1 MTPPSAERWSVES
14 WMRDW
19 VKRDCREGWRD
30 SSQPP
35 RHGWRFLFDYEH
47 NIWLVFLGFWVIEP
61 VPGPRAVH
69 QVGLVSRRSRSLPF
83 LLLAGAF
90 RGRRRARRFWVL
102 AMFLLGMIYVPINQ
116 SAWGIYIF
124 IAASLPEVSESTNT
138 VIGLLLLQ
146 CGAIIAQSWSFHL
159 SAWTWSMGLGFTLLV
174 GMNRLR
180 MEQKHRADAKL
191 RMAHEEIEQLA
202 KTAERER
209 IARDMHDILGHS
221 LSLIVLKSELAGRLL
236 GSQPTR
242 AALEIAEIE
251 TTARQALAEVRKTIS
266 GYRSEGFASEL
277 TRAAQVLETAGVRL
291 TRPATAPHLTPR
303 HEATLSLVLREAV
316 TNIVRHAGA
325 RECSIEVSTAE
336 DRTQL
341 VIADDGRGDIRQE
354 GNGLRGMRERVQE
367 SGGSLSLESSRGT
380 RLQIELPQLKA
391 SASFPQRSSSREQTN
406 SRRPAEDQAMAL
418 ARWLLCSRSRRTSPW
433 WHGRAMD
440 VRR

>member
-1 MTPPSAERWSVES
+1 MTPQLPQRWSVGS
-14 WMRDW
+14 WLRD
-19 VKRDCREGWRD
+19 RLSSDCQEGWRD
-30 SSQPP
+30 APSPFSL
-35 RHGWRFLFDYEH
+35 RGWRSWIAYDH
-47 NIWLVFLGFWVIEP
+47 SIWLVFLGFWVLEP
-61 VPGPRAVH
+61 YLDHAPLRTWLWLVLAIALFVPLYLFSHSGPRRFRW
-69 QVGLVSRRSRSLPF
+69 VS
-83 LLLAGAF
+83 
-90 RGRRRARRFWVL
+90 VL
-102 AMFLLGMIYVPINQ
+102 AMFVLAMVYVPFNE

-138 VIGLLLLQ
+138 VIGLLVLQ
-146 CGAIIAQSWSFHL
+146 CGAIIAQSWFFHL
-159 SAWTWSMGLGFTLLV
+159 SAWTWSMGIGFTLLI

-236 GSQPTR
+236 ASQPAR

-251 TTARQALAEVRKTIS
+251 ATARQALAEVRKTIT

-277 TRAAQVLETAGVRL
+277 AHAAQILETAGVRL
-291 TRPATAPHLTPR
+291 NRPAKPPYLTPR

-325 RECSIEVSTAE
+325 SECSIELSTAK
-336 DRTQL
+336 DRTQM

-354 GNGLRGMRERVQE
+354 GNGLRGMRERIQE
-367 SGGSLSLESSRGT
+367 LGGSLSLESNRGT
-380 RLQIELPQLKA
+380 RLQIELPQFSGNTEA
-391 SASFPQRSSSREQTN
+391 
-406 SRRPAEDQAMAL
+406 PAAVLE
-418 ARWLLCSRSRRTSPW
+418 P
-433 WHGRAMD
+433 
-440 VRR
+440 

>member
-1 MTPPSAERWSVES
+1 MTPQSAERWSVES

-30 SSQPP
+30 SSQLP

-61 VPGPRAVH
+61 YLDHAPFIKWVWLAVALVLFLSFYWLAHFGP
-69 QVGLVSRRSRSLPF
+69 
-83 LLLAGAF
+83 
-90 RGRRRARRFWVL
+90 RRARRFWVL

-159 SAWTWSMGLGFTLLV
+159 SAWTWSMGIGFTLLV

-367 SGGSLSLESSRGT
+367 LGGSLSLDSNRGT
-380 RLQIELPQLKA
+380 RLQIELPQL
-391 SASFPQRSSSREQTN
+391 N
-406 SRRPAEDQAMAL
+406 GNAEVTQ
-418 ARWLLCSRSRRTSPW
+418 P
-433 WHGRAMD
+433 
-440 VRR
+440 

>member
-1 MTPPSAERWSVES
+1 MTPQSPRRWSFGRRL
-14 WMRDW
+14 RDW
-19 VKRDCREGWRD
+19 VANDCQMGWRD
-30 SSQPP
+30 STLHLSL
-35 RHGWRFLFDYEH
+35 RGRRRWIDYDHG
-47 NIWLVFLGFWVIEP
+47 IWLVFLGFWGIQP
-61 VPGPRAVH
+61 YMGH
-69 QVGLVSRRSRSLPF
+69 QPLRYW
-83 LLLAGAF
+83 LLLFVAVVVFVSFYLLAHFGPP
-90 RGRRRARRFWVL
+90 RLRRFWVAAMFVL
-102 AMFLLGMIYVPINQ
+102 AMVYVPINP
-116 SAWGIYIF
+116 SAWGIYVY

-146 CGAIIAQSWSFHL
+146 CVALVTQSWFFNL
-159 SAWTWSMGLGFTLLV
+159 TAWTWSMGVGFTLLI

-236 GSQPTR
+236 VSQPVR

-251 TTARQALAEVRKTIS
+251 TAARQALAEVRKTIT

-277 TRAAQVLETAGVRL
+277 TRAAQILETAGVRL
-291 TRPATAPHLTPR
+291 NRPAKAPYLTPR

-325 RECSIEVSTAE
+325 SECSIEVSTGQ

-367 SGGSLSLESSRGT
+367 LGGSLSLESSHGT
-380 RLQIELPQLKA
+380 RLHIELPQ
-391 SASFPQRSSSREQTN
+391 FRESN
-406 SRRPAEDQAMAL
+406 ELPAEVL
-418 ARWLLCSRSRRTSPW
+418 EP
-433 WHGRAMD
+433 
-440 VRR
+440 